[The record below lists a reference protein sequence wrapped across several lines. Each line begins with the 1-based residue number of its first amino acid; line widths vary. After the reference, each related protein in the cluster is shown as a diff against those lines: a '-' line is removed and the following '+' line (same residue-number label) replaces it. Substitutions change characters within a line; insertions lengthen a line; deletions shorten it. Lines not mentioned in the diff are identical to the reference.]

1 MTEFKNPFLDFDPK
15 QFMGDF
21 KVPNFDTDAILAAN
35 KKNFEAVAQANQ
47 IMIES
52 VQAVAKRQA
61 EIMREAAEQASAALQ
76 DMAKAGAPEE
86 KIAQQA
92 DLVKGAMEKAMSNA
106 RELAELAAKSNQ
118 EAVDVINKRV
128 SESLDE
134 MRDVAVKSGSMK

>member
-15 QFMGDF
+15 QFMGEF
-21 KVPNFDTDAILAAN
+21 KVPNIDPDAILAAN

-52 VQAVAKRQA
+52 VQAVAKRQV
-61 EIMREAAEQASAALQ
+61 EIIRESTEQASAAIQ
-76 DMAKAGAPEE
+76 EMVKAGAPEE

-92 DLVKGAMEKAMSNA
+92 DLMKGALEKAMSNA

-128 SESLDE
+128 GESLE
-134 MRDVAVKSGSMK
+134 EIREVAVKAGKN